1 MNILVTNNSGHTINP
16 VFEPTPRN
24 LVEVKQFYVDLF
36 NKGEI
41 DSFLITYDNGET
53 FGMTAG
59 V

>member
-1 MNILVTNNSGHTINP
+1 MNVLVKNNEGKTINP

-24 LVEVKQFYVDLF
+24 LVEVKQFYVDLL

>member
-1 MNILVTNNSGHTINP
+1 MNVVVKSIHGTTINP
-16 VFEPTPRN
+16 VFEPTATN
-24 LVEVKQFYVDLF
+24 LVEVKKFYVDLF

-41 DSFLITYDNGET
+41 DAFLITYDNGET